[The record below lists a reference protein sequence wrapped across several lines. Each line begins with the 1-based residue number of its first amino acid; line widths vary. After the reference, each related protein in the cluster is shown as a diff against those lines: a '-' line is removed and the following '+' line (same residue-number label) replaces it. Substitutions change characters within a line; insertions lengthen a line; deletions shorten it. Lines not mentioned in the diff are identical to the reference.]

1 MKQTNSNKTLITDF
15 KANLLGSLL
24 IAKQK
29 VEAANCDEM
38 NLLKTDVHIMQHI
51 NVTKLKANGT
61 NLQ

>member
-1 MKQTNSNKTLITDF
+1 MKQTNSNKTLITDY

-29 VEAANCDEM
+29 AEAANFDEM

-51 NVTKLKANGT
+51 NVTKLKAKGT